1 MKKNIKKG
9 KITMIITMVI
19 ACFALA
25 LVMSMQF
32 KIVSET
38 DITSIENM
46 REAELRTELANW
58 KSKYEETET
67 KYEETVAKIEE
78 YKQTKQSN
86 EETEKIVEQEL
97 EQVDLTLG
105 KTYVQGEG
113 IEVTLKDTEKLVEDE
128 LQQVNIQLG
137 KVDMQGEGIEVTLRE
152 TDNEEISRI
161 TADDLILIVNA
172 LKASGAEA
180 ISINDERIVN
190 MSDIVDI
197 NQSFIKING
206 QRIVSPYV
214 IKAIGNQSYLES
226 SLISNGGPVDEMKK
240 IGQDVS
246 VTKSNK
252 VVVPKHNKEIKI
264 KYMN

>member
-9 KITMIITMVI
+9 KITMTITMVI

-32 KIVSET
+32 KIASET

-58 KSKYEETET
+58 KSKYEEVNK
-67 KYEETVAKIEE
+67 KYEETTSKIDE
-78 YKQTKQSN
+78 YKQNKESN
-86 EETEKIVEQEL
+86 EDTEKLVDDEL
-97 EQVDLTLG
+97 QQVNMQLG
-105 KTYVQGEG
+105 KVDVQGEG
-113 IEVTLKDTEKLVEDE
+113 IE
-128 LQQVNIQLG
+128 I
-137 KVDMQGEGIEVTLRE
+137 TLRE

-172 LKASGAEA
+172 LKVSGAEA
-180 ISINDERIVN
+180 ISINDERIIN
-190 MSDIVDI
+190 MSDMVDI

-206 QRIVSPYV
+206 QRIVAPYV

-246 VTKSNK
+246 ITKSNK
-252 VVVPKHNKEIKI
+252 VIVPKYNKEIKI

>member
-9 KITMIITMVI
+9 KITMTITMVI

-32 KIVSET
+32 KIASET

-58 KSKYEETET
+58 KSKYEEVNK
-67 KYEETVAKIEE
+67 KYEETSSKIDE
-78 YKQTKQSN
+78 YKQNKESN
-86 EETEKIVEQEL
+86 E
-97 EQVDLTLG
+97 
-105 KTYVQGEG
+105 
-113 IEVTLKDTEKLVEDE
+113 DTEKLVDDE
-128 LQQVNIQLG
+128 LQQVNMQLG
-137 KVDMQGEGIEVTLRE
+137 KVDVQGEGTEVTLRE

-172 LKASGAEA
+172 LKVSGAEA
-180 ISINDERIVN
+180 ISINDERIIN
-190 MSDIVDI
+190 MSDMVDI
-197 NQSFIKING
+197 NESFIKING
-206 QRIVSPYV
+206 QRIVAPYI

-246 VTKSNK
+246 ITKSNK
-252 VVVPKHNKEIKI
+252 VIVPKYNKEIKI

>member
-9 KITMIITMVI
+9 KITMTITMVI

-32 KIVSET
+32 KIASET

-58 KSKYEETET
+58 KSKYEEVEK
-67 KYEETVAKIEE
+67 KYEETSSKIDE
-78 YKQTKQSN
+78 YKQNKESN
-86 EETEKIVEQEL
+86 E
-97 EQVDLTLG
+97 
-105 KTYVQGEG
+105 
-113 IEVTLKDTEKLVEDE
+113 DTEKLVDDE
-128 LQQVNIQLG
+128 LQQVNMQLG
-137 KVDMQGEGIEVTLRE
+137 KVDVQGGGIEVTLRE

-172 LKASGAEA
+172 LKVSGAEA
-180 ISINDERIVN
+180 ISINDERIIN
-190 MSDIVDI
+190 MSDMVDI

-206 QRIVSPYV
+206 QRIVAPYI

-246 VTKSNK
+246 ITKSNK
-252 VVVPKHNKEIKI
+252 VIVPKYNKEIKI

>member
-9 KITMIITMVI
+9 KITMTITMVI

-32 KIVSET
+32 KIASET

-58 KSKYEETET
+58 KSKYEEVEK
-67 KYEETVAKIEE
+67 KYEETSSKIDE
-78 YKQTKQSN
+78 YKQNKESN
-86 EETEKIVEQEL
+86 E
-97 EQVDLTLG
+97 
-105 KTYVQGEG
+105 
-113 IEVTLKDTEKLVEDE
+113 DTEKLVDDE
-128 LQQVNIQLG
+128 LQQVNMQLG
-137 KVDMQGEGIEVTLRE
+137 KVDVQGEGIEVTLRE

-172 LKASGAEA
+172 LKVSGAEA
-180 ISINDERIVN
+180 ISINDERIIN
-190 MSDIVDI
+190 MSDMVDI

-206 QRIVSPYV
+206 QRIVAPYI

-246 VTKSNK
+246 ITKSNK
-252 VVVPKHNKEIKI
+252 VIAPKYNKEIKI